1 MVLDCGIQR
10 DLGYMMTDGDTKNN
24 IINNNMRPKKYDDI
38 PNIDTPWVDY
48 SGKSVE
54 KFIKQ
59 EILKKCGWLFRSKA
73 TKTKPSYL
81 YGFTDEDAYIKWS
94 EGEEVSP
101 IFQIALPGGDVYS
114 YGISGVNIGLSDT
127 DIEYGDDIRLIVSY
141 DGTYTTNNITGVTT
155 QTYHDVYVVVR
166 RSLGDELRYYEI
178 AKIKYEEFVNNYY
191 SIKDYI
197 DPGFT
202 KQYFKVSLVDK
213 VTGVESDIT
222 TLDVNVTF
230 KFVLKNVTQ
239 HEYPI
244 GNIDTLSFIIDGDP
258 VDKVLHVDIYS
269 EEYTSARSLTY
280 NITGDYSV
288 NPFKCDITFGFMNS
302 HKFQVKSWVTADS
315 DVKQYTSD
323 VVTTLFYYENPDK
336 MKMMVDL
343 IFNVENETGKIYKV
357 GEPAHIFDFVI
368 YNGTSDT
375 ELFCSSEVPVGKF
388 SVSIIGI
395 KDNTVHSIAP
405 VINEPMKIESCYY
418 RFLPGEQ
425 GLVPVNVTIEE

>member
-1 MVLDCGIQR
+1 
-10 DLGYMMTDGDTKNN
+10 MMTDGDTKNN

-54 KFIKQ
+54 KLIKQ
-59 EILKKCGWLFRSKA
+59 EILKRCGWLFRSKA

-94 EGEEVSP
+94 YGEEVSP

-127 DIEYGDDIRLIVSY
+127 DIKYGDDIKLIVSY

-178 AKIKYEEFVNNYY
+178 KKIKYEEFVNNRYN
-191 SIKDYI
+191 IKDYI
-197 DPGFT
+197 DNGFT
-202 KQYFKVSLVDK
+202 NQYFKVSLVDK

-222 TLDVNVTF
+222 TLEVNVTF
-230 KFVLKNVTQ
+230 KLVLKNVTQ

-244 GNIDTLSFIIDGDP
+244 GNTDTFSFIIDGDP
-258 VDKVLHVDIYS
+258 VDKVLHVDIES
-269 EEYTSARSLTY
+269 KEYTGTKSLTY

-288 NPFKCDITFGFMNS
+288 NPFKCDISFGFMNS
-302 HKFQVKSWVTADS
+302 HEFKMKSWVTGYS

-323 VVTTLFYYENPDK
+323 VVTTWFYYENPDQGK
-336 MKMMVDL
+336 ERVEFT
-343 IFNVENETGKIYKV
+343 FNIENEKPKYYKV
-357 GEPAHIFDFVI
+357 GEPAHICDFVI
-368 YNGTSDT
+368 YNGSSDT
-375 ELFCSSEVPVGKF
+375 AEFYDHGNPGYPFNVQLS
-388 SVSIIGI
+388 GI
-395 KDNTVHSIAP
+395 KANTVYSIAP
-405 VINEPMKIESCYY
+405 VINKPTIIYKCDY
-418 RFLPGEQ
+418 RFIPGHT
-425 GLVPVNVTIEE
+425 GSIYNIKVTIEN